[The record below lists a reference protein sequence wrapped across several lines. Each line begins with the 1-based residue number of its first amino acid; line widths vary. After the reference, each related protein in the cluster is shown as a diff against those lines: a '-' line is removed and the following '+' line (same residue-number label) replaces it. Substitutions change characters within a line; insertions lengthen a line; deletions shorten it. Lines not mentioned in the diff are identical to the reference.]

1 MGSWEAVALPRVT
14 YDAVSAQ
21 LGGRGLEWSQV
32 AHVTATTTLTTA
44 VRERGGVALP
54 IATLRDLVVMTAL
67 PGDMALDLPTLRD
80 VSRSPED
87 DCASYKQEV
96 SDFQTQATGRRL
108 RIGLQV
114 DDCLRKFVREQG
126 DQRLGRA
133 LLASRRS
140 FAATVHALVAAGVR
154 PADLSPADAM
164 ARMAAEA
171 WRRAEEAVE
180 ALGAPRELMGVDAA
194 ELAAGRSER
203 AVRLQRLLRAAL
215 DSAFGPVVAGRRTL
229 VHHGFYFYTPP
240 QWQMFQA
247 LRSLEE
253 VDQLFVVHDD
263 GRNPA
268 FASWRYY
275 FRPEWGMPVP
285 TPGVPVPD
293 AVTPAAAW
301 LRGALGGAAE
311 GALEAVDLM
320 DYRSPVDLVRHWSS
334 QEVER
339 GEDEPG
345 PARYAARAED
355 VERLVQRLGRGSA
368 GGSPQLAQLP
378 VGLFL
383 LTLHSCITSD
393 PTGRPLVTI
402 TPDRL
407 LDLLT
412 SGFAGLGDEPLR
424 SATLRRVLPYFSDC
438 RDGQDWLDR
447 AAKLRATVQ
456 ERVERLPGRRD
467 DDTDADRI
475 ESAAANPV
483 RLAPWVDLSPTEA
496 TEVEHAVRHVV
507 RLVQDVVSRERV
519 VLGEHLDRI
528 RRTLESVLSTLP
540 AEDRAEVE
548 AKVAGFGVLTGEEVD
563 VDALVDV
570 VAMLVGRRADLDPAP
585 LREDEPCATKVCQ
598 LRGLDSLGLQPTTG
612 DVHLTNLAEDAFPS
626 AGGAVGWPF
635 VLDDLRAAVSSGL
648 EPVTV
653 ELMATRQATGPLGD
667 LYLLWLALD
676 GVRGDGRLTLSW
688 ISTSGGE
695 KRRLSPLVALL
706 ARLPHPDEAVVEAG
720 GGLVPRNLGDRG
732 DDDVLGSLPQPEA
745 VDPLDDDA
753 MNALEDAVHPV
764 AAASAVACPRRF
776 AIQWILGPSAG
787 FGPDHLAS
795 MLHGNLRNA
804 LVRSQEENAFGA
816 AAITESVW
824 AHLTEGQRRSG
835 LDKAVVKTRGKSA
848 DAAWVWTLAGSRNKQ
863 RPLDAAYQAAI
874 DMQQPDA
881 EVLVPPGT
889 IVLPMGVTGEGAA
902 EICARCPVQ
911 NRCSQWQDV
920 DR

>member
-1 MGSWEAVALPRVT
+1 MALPRVT
-14 YDAVSAQ
+14 YDAVNGE
-21 LGGRGLEWSQV
+21 LGGRGLAWSQV
-32 AHVTATTTLTTA
+32 GHVTATTTLTTA
-44 VRERGGVALP
+44 VREQGGVALP
-54 IATLRDLVVMTAL
+54 VATLRDLVVMPAL
-67 PGDMALDLPTLRD
+67 PGEMALPLPTLRNP
-80 VSRSPED
+80 SRSPED
-87 DCASYKQEV
+87 DSASYKHEV
-96 SDFQTQATGRRL
+96 SEFQTRATGRRL
-108 RIGLQV
+108 RTGLQV
-114 DDCLRKFVREQG
+114 DESLRRFVREHD

-133 LLASRRS
+133 LLASRRA

-154 PADLSPADAM
+154 PADLSPADEM
-164 ARMAAEA
+164 ARMAAAA
-171 WRRAEEAVE
+171 WERAEQAVE
-180 ALGAPRELMGVDAA
+180 ALGAPREIMGVDAG
-194 ELAAGRSER
+194 ELAAGRAER
-203 AVRLQRLLRAAL
+203 AVRLRRLLRAAL
-215 DSAFGPVVAGRRTL
+215 DSAFGPVVDGRRTL

-285 TPGVPVPD
+285 APG
-293 AVTPAAAW
+293 AAISAEVTPAAAW

-311 GALEAVDLM
+311 GSLENVDLV
-320 DYRSPVDLVRHWSS
+320 DYRSPVDLVRHWTT
-334 QEVER
+334 QEIER
-339 GEDEPG
+339 GVGEPG

-355 VERLVQRLGRGSA
+355 VERLVQRLGRGPA

-383 LTLHSCITSD
+383 LTLHSCISSD
-393 PTGRPLVTI
+393 PTGRPVVRI

-412 SGFAGLGDEPLR
+412 SGFAGIGENPVR
-424 SATLRRVLPYFSDC
+424 SGTLRRVLPYFSDC
-438 RDGQDWLDR
+438 RDAQDWLDR
-447 AAKLRATVQ
+447 AAQLRATVQ

-467 DDTDADRI
+467 GDTDADRV
-475 ESAAANPV
+475 ERAVENPV
-483 RLAPWVDLSPTEA
+483 RLAPWVDLPAAEA
-496 TEVEHAVRHVV
+496 AGVERAVRHVV

-528 RRTLESVLSTLP
+528 RRTLESVLSTLTD
-540 AEDRAEVE
+540 EDRAEIE
-548 AKVAGFGVLTGEEVD
+548 AKIAGFGVLTGEEVD
-563 VDALVDV
+563 VDGLVDV

-585 LREDEPCATKVCQ
+585 LNDDEPCARKVCQ
-598 LRGLDSLGLQPTTG
+598 LRGLDSLGLRPTAG

-626 AGGAVGWPF
+626 VGSAVGWPF
-635 VLDDLRAAVSSGL
+635 VLDDLREAVASGL

-667 LYLLWLALD
+667 LYLLWVALD
-676 GVRGDGRLTLSW
+676 GVRGEGRLTLSW

-695 KRRLSPLVALL
+695 KRRLSPLAALL
-706 ARLPHPDEAVVEAG
+706 ARLPHPDEAVVGAG
-720 GGLVPRNLGDRG
+720 GGLVPRNLAERG
-732 DDDVLGSLPQPEA
+732 DDDVLGTLPQPAPVE
-745 VDPLDDDA
+745 PLDDKA

-764 AAASAVACPRRF
+764 AAASAAACPRRF

-787 FGPDHLAS
+787 FGPDHLTS
-795 MLHGNLRNA
+795 MLQGNLTNA
-804 LVRSQEENAFGA
+804 LVRSQDENALGA
-816 AAITESVW
+816 AATTRSVW

-835 LDKAVVKTRGKSA
+835 LDKAVIKPSGQSA
-848 DAAWVWTLAGSRNKQ
+848 DAAWVWTLAGSRSKQ
-863 RPLDAAYQAAI
+863 GPLDAAYQAAVHL
-874 DMQQPDA
+874 QPPDA
-881 EVLVPPGT
+881 EVLIPPGT
-889 IVLPMGVTGEGAA
+889 MVLPMGVTGEGAA
-902 EICARCPVQ
+902 EVCARCPVQ